1 MVLKCLVSLA
11 PNSVF
16 QGLRRSTGHEPVLS
30 SWRAQDDL
38 GSWSDHVDA
47 QVVATWLVHQTG
59 NPVSRVLDA
68 LPEKGEVEP
77 RDDTG
82 AAGLGWSPSLGR
94 EETSGPWCPS
104 PPWSRSR

>member
-16 QGLRRSTGHEPVLS
+16 QGLRRSTGHEPILS

-82 AAGLGWSPSLGR
+82 GRRIGLEP
-94 EETSGPWCPS
+94 
-104 PPWSRSR
+104 

>member
-11 PNSVF
+11 LNSVF

-30 SWRAQDDL
+30 SWRAQDL

-59 NPVSRVLDA
+59 NPVSHVLDA

-77 RDDTG
+77 GDDTG
-82 AAGLGWSPSLGR
+82 GRRIGLEP
-94 EETSGPWCPS
+94 
-104 PPWSRSR
+104 